1 MLIYP
6 WPAQLEYK
14 SLFDWPKYVEEL
26 CIEIVCSGVINTF
39 PEFLTYKKN
48 TKSWQKDLYI
58 RGDMH
63 FNQKGNFILAEI
75 IANQLKNK

>member
-6 WPAQLEYK
+6 WPAQLAYK
-14 SLFDWPKYVEEL
+14 SLFNWPKYVEGL
-26 CIEIVCSGVINTF
+26 CIEIDCAGVINAF
-39 PEFLTYKKN
+39 PDFSTYKEN
-48 TKSWQKDLYI
+48 SQSWQKDLYI

-75 IANQLKNK
+75 IANRLSK